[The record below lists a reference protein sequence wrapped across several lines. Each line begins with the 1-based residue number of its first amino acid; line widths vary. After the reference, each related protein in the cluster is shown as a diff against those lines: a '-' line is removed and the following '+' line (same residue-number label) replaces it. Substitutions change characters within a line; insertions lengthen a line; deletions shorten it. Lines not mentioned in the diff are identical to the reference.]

1 MCLLLLGA
9 AGSIVAAFFAHPGR
23 WLSSAGLMLDI
34 GGIIQ
39 LELSGAFEKLFE
51 RYSDL
56 EQYPGGPPSR
66 ITRQIIDDPDSPV
79 RTWMRNTLF
88 FEHGTG
94 LNFLI
99 AGFVFQLLGVW
110 LWN

>member
-1 MCLLLLGA
+1 
-9 AGSIVAAFFAHPGR
+9 
-23 WLSSAGLMLDI
+23 
-34 GGIIQ
+34 
-39 LELSGAFEKLFE
+39 
-51 RYSDL
+51 
-56 EQYPGGPPSR
+56 
-66 ITRQIIDDPDSPV
+66 
-79 RTWMRNTLF
+79 MRNTLF